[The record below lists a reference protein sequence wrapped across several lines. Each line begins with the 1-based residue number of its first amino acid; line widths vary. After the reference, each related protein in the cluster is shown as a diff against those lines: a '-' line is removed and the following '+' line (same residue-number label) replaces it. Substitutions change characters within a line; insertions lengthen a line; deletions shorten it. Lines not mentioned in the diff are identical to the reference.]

1 MNETTAPRREEV
13 SFTGKRIRH
22 HSPLSFDDVL
32 ARLHARVGKTTNDN
46 VLTQTGNREDFEAN
60 IRPRIGESGFMLFFE
75 IDHGRWIEN
84 YGIERRLLRWIF
96 GNPLIAITM
105 LQHDY
110 TAGLFVPIEL
120 LLAES
125 DDGKTCNITCLVP
138 SSLIA
143 TGNNPQL
150 RAAALAL
157 DAKAEALI
165 VSAVTA

>member
-1 MNETTAPRREEV
+1 M
-13 SFTGKRIRH
+13 
-22 HSPLSFDDVL
+22 L

>member
-1 MNETTAPRREEV
+1 MNDETAPRREEV

-22 HSPLSFDDVL
+22 HSTLSFDDVL
-32 ARLHARVGKTTNDN
+32 ARLRARVGKMTNDKA
-46 VLTQTGNREDFEAN
+46 LTQTGNREDFEAN
-60 IRPRIGESGFMLFFE
+60 IRSRIGESGFMLFFE
-75 IDHGRWIEN
+75 IDHGRWIEK

-125 DDGKTCNITCLVP
+125 DDGKSCNITYVVP

-157 DAKAEALI
+157 DAKTEALI